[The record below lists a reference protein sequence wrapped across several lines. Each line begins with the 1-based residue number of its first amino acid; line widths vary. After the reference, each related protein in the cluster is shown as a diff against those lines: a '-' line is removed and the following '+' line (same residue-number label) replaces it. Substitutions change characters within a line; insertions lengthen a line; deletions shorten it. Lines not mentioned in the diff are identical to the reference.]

1 MYMIAENFCD
11 FFFIF
16 NILKFIINVEILRN
30 AT

>member
-1 MYMIAENFCD
+1 MIVENFCD

-16 NILKFIINVEILRN
+16 NIIKFIVNVEILRN